1 MYYPKSQIKTNLY
14 ANPGEFV
21 NATTSEPYSGYYF
34 EVSTGKFF
42 TGKTPQD
49 LPNIEIIRSSNL
61 SEIGSTPKTDVF
73 IESPTNTPTLPSQLF
88 ASEYNNIPGIPDL
101 TFSNIP
107 PYFATLPTEQDY
119 QIGEFRRYFCKK
131 SNETL
136 YIEISKATFDLLI
149 NKSPDILWPLYN
161 PFNLI
166 WQITGD
172 KEQVART
179 NKNIVDLT
187 SVRLRLPKFGD
198 YLNNNYLKYYR

>member
-21 NATTSEPYSGYYF
+21 NAITLEPYSGYYF
-34 EVSTGKFF
+34 TISTGKFF

-49 LPNIEIIRSSNL
+49 VPNTEIIRSSNL
-61 SEIGSTPKTDVF
+61 SENLTTPKADVF
-73 IESPTNTPTLPSQLF
+73 IESPTDTPTLPSQLF
-88 ASEYNNIPGIPDL
+88 TSEYNNITGTPDIA
-101 TFSNIP
+101 FSNIP

-131 SNETL
+131 TNEIL
-136 YIEISKATFDLLI
+136 YIEISKTTFDLLI
-149 NKSPDILWPLYN
+149 NKSPDILWPLYS
-161 PFNLI
+161 PFNLA
-166 WQITGD
+166 WQLTGT
-172 KEQVART
+172 KEQVARI

-187 SVRLRLPKFGD
+187 SIRLQLPKFGD